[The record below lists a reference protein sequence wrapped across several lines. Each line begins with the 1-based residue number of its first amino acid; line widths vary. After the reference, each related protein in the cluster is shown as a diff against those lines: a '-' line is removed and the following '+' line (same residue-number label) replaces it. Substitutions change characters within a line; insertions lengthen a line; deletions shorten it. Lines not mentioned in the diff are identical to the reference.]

1 MVLLLLSVVFLRLF
15 MLQVALCG
23 RNFFKILPAS
33 KCSQSSMQQDHI
45 VIKRKMFYF
54 LLNKSPFKATIMLC
68 RIQRVLEKQLNVH
81 ALAEFNA
88 WTFNFGVMFKRV
100 QYLLFWWCYFQD
112 YLLIVISHFETSFAH
127 CACND
132 TMASSFWHVLFINGP
147 HGGFLNNMALSQG
160 DEMRLPW
167 ISPRSRTKSFTK
179 SPTYSAQFA
188 HNFISILVMHLGQ
201 LYNWKL

>member
-1 MVLLLLSVVFLRLF
+1 

-81 ALAEFNA
+81 TLAEFNA
-88 WTFNFGVMFKRV
+88 WTFNFGVSDV
-100 QYLLFWWCYFQD
+100 QK
-112 YLLIVISHFETSFAH
+112 
-127 CACND
+127 
-132 TMASSFWHVLFINGP
+132 SSV
-147 HGGFLNNMALSQG
+147 
-160 DEMRLPW
+160 
-167 ISPRSRTKSFTK
+167 FT
-179 SPTYSAQFA
+179 
-188 HNFISILVMHLGQ
+188 ILVMLLSRPPTNCNFPFWNLFCPLCMQWYDGLLFLTCPLYKWSTWGFSQQHGTLPRGWDEITVNISSFKNKVIYQVPHLFSTIRAQFHLDFSDAFGAIVQ
-201 LYNWKL
+201 LETIGRISVYLEC